1 MAYLLAALGGA
12 LGALARWAVAG
23 AMPRADGE
31 WPWAT
36 LTVNLG
42 GCLLLGVLLGS
53 LEVRRSDGDRLRA
66 FVGTGLLGG
75 FTTFSA
81 FAVEVTDLV
90 EAGALLAAV
99 GYVVVSTLGGVLAV
113 ALGLVAGRSTA
124 PVGR

>member
-12 LGALARWAVAG
+12 IGALARWAVAE

-36 LTVNLG
+36 VTVNIG
-42 GCLLLGVLLGS
+42 GCLLLGVLLGL
-53 LEVRRSDGDRLRA
+53 LEVRRSDGDGLRA
-66 FVGTGLLGG
+66 FVGTGVLGG

-81 FAVEVTDLV
+81 FAVEVTDMV
-90 EAGALLAAV
+90 DAGALLLAV

-113 ALGLVAGRSTA
+113 GLGLGAGRVTAVAGR
-124 PVGR
+124 